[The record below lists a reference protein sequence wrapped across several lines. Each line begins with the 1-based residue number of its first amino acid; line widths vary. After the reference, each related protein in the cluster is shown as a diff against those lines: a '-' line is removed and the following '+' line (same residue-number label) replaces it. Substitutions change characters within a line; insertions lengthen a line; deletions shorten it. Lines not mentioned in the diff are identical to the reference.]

1 MTLNLAIDISPH
13 TPSPRELM
21 ERALEPHVLLGMPHL
36 NPYGLSETWLMK
48 ELGHRHWVLLAIRL
62 GMENADFRTPDG
74 REVYASLCATSLQK
88 ARLELAAANDVLTI
102 RSSVEQVSRT
112 QWSSRHWLEIR
123 GFCIGEVELVSAFVH
138 RTVEGD
144 NRTLA
149 RVGHWGALAEPFAKS
164 ELAATA
170 ASFRRGT
177 AESHLGMSI
186 SFDSALLCHRFR
198 PSPHQEFNGAGLFYF
213 AEFQAIADRAV
224 ETWFPDE
231 TRSFTRRDAFFT
243 GNIVPGEMVTT
254 HLRYLQKSGSL
265 RYACELTREDGTR
278 IAYLFVEDTQATRRA
293 IR

>member
-1 MTLNLAIDISPH
+1 MNVAVLDASPG
-13 TPSPRELM
+13 TPSARELM
-21 ERALEPHVLLGMPHL
+21 ERALDPHILLGMPHL

-48 ELGHRHWVLLAIRL
+48 ELGHRHWLMLAMRL
-62 GMENADFRTPDG
+62 GMENTDFRTPDG
-74 REVYASLCATSLQK
+74 REVYASVCATSLQK
-88 ARLELAAANDVLTI
+88 ACLEFAAANDVLTI
-102 RSSVEQVSRT
+102 RSSVAQVSRT
-112 QWSSRHWLEIR
+112 QWASRHWLGIR

-149 RVGHWGALAEPFAKS
+149 RVSHWGMLAEPFAKS

-177 AESHLGMSI
+177 ADSHLGMQI
-186 SFDSALLCHRFR
+186 SFDAALRNHSFR

-213 AEFQAIADRAV
+213 AEFQAIANRAF
-224 ETWFPDE
+224 EAWFSGE
-231 TRSFTRRDAFFT
+231 IGSFTRRDAFFT
-243 GNIVPGEMVTT
+243 GNIVPGEMVTV
-254 HLRYLQKSGSL
+254 HLGSMRASDAV

-278 IAYLFVEDTQATRRA
+278 IACMFLEGTKAIRRA